1 MPFARLPALLVQ
13 LLFFVAVW
21 CGCDGLIRALHWP
34 VPAGVLGLF
43 LVTALLWVGWLRTRH
58 IEQGA
63 RWLLGEML
71 LFFMPP
77 MMALIQHHELMSG
90 LGLRLVLAVTLG
102 TLIVMG
108 GVGWVVER
116 AIRLEDRWGEAPKRQ
131 EQTP

>member
-1 MPFARLPALLVQ
+1 MARLLVLAAQ
-13 LLFFVAVW
+13 VLFFGAMW
-21 CGCDGLIRALHWP
+21 CLCDATLRVLHWSL
-34 VPAGVLGLF
+34 PAGVLGLF
-43 LVTALLWVGWLRTRH
+43 VVTALMWTGWLKSRH

-77 MMALIQHHELMSG
+77 MMALIQHQELLSSI
-90 LGLRLVLAVTLG
+90 GLRLVIAVVLG

-116 AIRLEDRWGEAPKRQ
+116 AIRWEDGWGRSRVRPEQAP
-131 EQTP
+131 